1 MHPGRTAMVSTFN
14 AMIPFFGGWC
24 CLAALADGGSRCFVF
39 RFAGVLRQL
48 DWHVDNPIG
57 RRRAPKTKGTRD
69 NPICGCRGGSGFSS
83 SVVAVGCSGCRH
95 PDVGLSTVVW
105 GVRGT
110 SELARRCRYLSGLST
125 PIWRWRGRP
134 GWWLLPGGSKKCYS
148 RSPREVSFD
157 FQNLSPPYP
166 HVPENHV
173 KGCGTGQKA
182 PIVWD

>member
-1 MHPGRTAMVSTFN
+1 M
-14 AMIPFFGGWC
+14 
-24 CLAALADGGSRCFVF
+24 AALADGGSRCFVF

-134 GWWLLPGGSKKCYS
+134 GWWLLPGGSPSKRCESVPGSPGRSLSIFKIILPLIRTSPKIMSKAAVPVKKRPS
-148 RSPREVSFD
+148 
-157 FQNLSPPYP
+157 
-166 HVPENHV
+166 
-173 KGCGTGQKA
+173 CGTNSSHDGRLSYCRGRLS
-182 PIVWD
+182 